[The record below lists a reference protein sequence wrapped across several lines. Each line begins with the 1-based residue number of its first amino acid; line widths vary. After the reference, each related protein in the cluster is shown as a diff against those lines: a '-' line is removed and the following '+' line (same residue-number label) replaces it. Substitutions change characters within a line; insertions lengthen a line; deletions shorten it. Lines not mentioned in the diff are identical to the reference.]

1 MDSNI
6 YVTVSSV
13 EVGVVIQDGAVIDTE
28 ITAVGPQGADGP
40 QGPQGIQGIQGVQG
54 PVGPVGPA
62 GTVDPALI
70 LQYVYPVGSIYMSV
84 NNVSPQSFVGGTWS
98 AWGTGRV
105 PVAVDT
111 GQTEFNTVEKTG
123 GAKTHTL
130 TVDQM
135 PKHTHSAI
143 STAGSGSTYV
153 EPTTNV
159 ASWTVSG
166 AAVGNYTNFGYTG
179 AVGGG
184 QAHNNL
190 QPYITCYM
198 WKRTA

>member
-1 MDSNI
+1 MGSYYLDDLEI
-6 YVTVSSV
+6 KVS
-13 EVGVVIQDGAVIDTE
+13 IQEGATINTS
-28 ITAVGPQGADGP
+28 ITAVGPKGD
-40 QGPQGIQGIQGVQG
+40 QGPQGIQGIQGPKGEPGGAWTQ
-54 PVGPVGPA
+54 
-62 GTVDPALI
+62 TDL
-70 LQYVYPVGSIYMSV
+70 LNLVYPVGSIYMSV
-84 NNVSPQSFVGGTWS
+84 ANVSPTTFIGGTW
-98 AWGTGRV
+98 AVWGTGRV

-130 TVDQM
+130 TVNEM
-135 PKHTHSAI
+135 PSHTHDTGIFFSGTGIVHYAVSAAQSPTPI
-143 STAGSGSTYV
+143 STS
-153 EPTTNV
+153 
-159 ASWTVSG
+159 
-166 AAVGNYTNFGYTG
+166 

>member
-1 MDSNI
+1 MGSYYPDGHEI
-6 YVTVSSV
+6 KVT
-13 EVGVVIQDGAVIDTE
+13 IQDGATINAFV
-28 ITAVGPQGADGP
+28 TAVGAKGE
-40 QGPQGIQGIQGVQG
+40 QGIQGIQGIQG
-54 PVGPVGPA
+54 PKGEPGGA
-62 GTVDPALI
+62 WTQTDL
-70 LQYVYPVGSIYMSV
+70 LNLVYPVGSIYMSV
-84 NNVSPQSFVGGTWS
+84 ANVSPTTFIGGTW
-98 AWGTGRV
+98 AVWGTGRV

-130 TVDQM
+130 TVAEM

-143 STAGSGSTYV
+143 STAGSGSTYT

-159 ASWTVSG
+159 ASWTAGG
-166 AAVGNYTNFGYTG
+166 AAVGNNTTFGYTG